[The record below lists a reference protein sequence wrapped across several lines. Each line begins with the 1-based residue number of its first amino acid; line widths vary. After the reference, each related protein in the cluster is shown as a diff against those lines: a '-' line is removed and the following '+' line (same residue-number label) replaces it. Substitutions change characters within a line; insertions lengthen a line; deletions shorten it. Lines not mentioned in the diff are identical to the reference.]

1 MNGYC
6 SETLVTTDGRHAS
19 VVTNAH
25 LATNAPIA
33 QMYTL
38 LDTALCEAVP

>member
-6 SETLVTTDGRHAS
+6 SETPVTADGCHAS

-25 LATNAPIA
+25 HAANAPIA
-33 QMYTL
+33 RMHTL
-38 LDTALCEAVP
+38 LATALCEAVP

>member
-6 SETLVTTDGRHAS
+6 SETPVTADGRHAS
-19 VVTNAH
+19 VVSNAH

-33 QMYTL
+33 RMHTL
-38 LDTALCEAVP
+38 LGAALCEAVP